1 MNSEKLLAEAKE
13 VVRDLSVRELIEA
26 SIRNGEGT
34 FSDRGALRV
43 TTGTHTGRSPKDKF
57 IVDTPLTHDIV
68 NWDNNQACTEETFNR
83 LYAKCEKFIKT
94 HRVYVKNVK
103 AGADPSYQIRVKFIN
118 EMAWQ
123 TVFISQLFIK
133 TDEPSTVPEDFT
145 VISLPDVMAD
155 PAVDGTNSE
164 TFIILNFDKKVV
176 LIGAG
181 LYAGEL
187 KKSIFSV
194 MNFLLPQQD
203 VLSMHCS
210 CNEGSKGDVALFFGL
225 SGTGKTTLSA
235 DPHRALIGDDEH
247 GWGDNGVFN
256 VEGGCYAKCIDLTED
271 SQPEIYRAVRFGAVM
286 ENVVVDPKTGA
297 PDFSDNT
304 ITENTRVAY
313 PLNYIPNAKIP
324 SRAGHPKNIILL
336 TADAF
341 GVLPPI
347 SKLTKEQA
355 MYHYLTGYTSKV
367 AGTERGITEPQAT
380 FSTAFGAPFLPLQP
394 LVYAKLLGER
404 IARHETNV
412 YLVNTGWSGG
422 PYGVGKRMKL
432 AYTRAMIHAALDD
445 ELGEEGWTTMPMFD
459 IAIPKSC
466 PNVPSTILNPR
477 NTWTDKNAYDQMAKK
492 LAGLFIDNFKKLFE
506 GKVTD
511 DIASAGPHIDD

>member
-176 LIGAG
+176 LIGGG

-247 GWGDNGVFN
+247 GWGDNGVF
-256 VEGGCYAKCIDLTED
+256 K
-271 SQPEIYRAVRFGAVM
+271 PEVPEPRKVVRRVYPQVRGKHPHAECPCEVYRA
-286 ENVVVDPKTGA
+286 
-297 PDFSDNT
+297 
-304 ITENTRVAY
+304 
-313 PLNYIPNAKIP
+313 
-324 SRAGHPKNIILL
+324 
-336 TADAF
+336 
-341 GVLPPI
+341 
-347 SKLTKEQA
+347 
-355 MYHYLTGYTSKV
+355 
-367 AGTERGITEPQAT
+367 
-380 FSTAFGAPFLPLQP
+380 QP
-394 LVYAKLLGER
+394 
-404 IARHETNV
+404 
-412 YLVNTGWSGG
+412 
-422 PYGVGKRMKL
+422 
-432 AYTRAMIHAALDD
+432 HAAPQVEHAHMGRKGDVCGQFF
-445 ELGEEGWTTMPMFD
+445 GEPD
-459 IAIPKSC
+459 AIG
-466 PNVPSTILNPR
+466 
-477 NTWTDKNAYDQMAKK
+477 AHHGGAKEV
-492 LAGLFIDNFKKLFE
+492 AVEQRVGCC
-506 GKVTD
+506 
-511 DIASAGPHIDD
+511 

>member
-176 LIGAG
+176 LIGGG

-286 ENVVVDPKTGA
+286 ENVV
-297 PDFSDNT
+297 
-304 ITENTRVAY
+304 
-313 PLNYIPNAKIP
+313 
-324 SRAGHPKNIILL
+324 
-336 TADAF
+336 
-341 GVLPPI
+341 
-347 SKLTKEQA
+347 
-355 MYHYLTGYTSKV
+355 
-367 AGTERGITEPQAT
+367 
-380 FSTAFGAPFLPLQP
+380 ST
-394 LVYAKLLGER
+394 
-404 IARHETNV
+404 
-412 YLVNTGWSGG
+412 
-422 PYGVGKRMKL
+422 
-432 AYTRAMIHAALDD
+432 
-445 ELGEEGWTTMPMFD
+445 
-459 IAIPKSC
+459 
-466 PNVPSTILNPR
+466 
-477 NTWTDKNAYDQMAKK
+477 
-492 LAGLFIDNFKKLFE
+492 
-506 GKVTD
+506 
-511 DIASAGPHIDD
+511 

>member
-13 VVRDLSVRELIEA
+13 VVRDLSVRELIEEA
-26 SIRNGEGT
+26 IRNHEGT

-68 NWDNNQACTEETFNR
+68 NWDNNQPCSEETFDR
-83 LYAKCEKFIKT
+83 IYAKCEAYIKT
-94 HRVYVKNVK
+94 HKVYVNNVL
-103 AGADPSYQIRVKFIN
+103 AGADPDNQIRVKFIN
-118 EMAWQ
+118 QLAWQ
-123 TVFISQLFIK
+123 SLFVSQLFIK
-133 TDEPSTVPEDFT
+133 TDEPSTVQENFT
-145 VISLPDVMAD
+145 VISLPDVEAD
-155 PAVDGTNSE
+155 PALDHTNSE
-164 TFIILNFDKKVV
+164 TFILLNFDKNLI
-176 LIGAG
+176 LIGG
-181 LYAGEL
+181 GRYAGEL

-194 MNFLLPQQD
+194 MNYLLPQKG

-210 CNEGSKGDVALFFGL
+210 CNEGPKGDVALFFGL

-235 DPHRALIGDDEH
+235 DPKRALIGDDEH
-247 GWGDNGVFN
+247 GWGDSGVFN

-271 SQPEIYRAVRFGAVM
+271 SQPEIYGAIKFGAVM
-286 ENVVVDPKTGA
+286 ENVIVDPKTGV
-297 PDFSDNT
+297 PDFSDST
-304 ITENTRVAY
+304 LTENTRVAY

-324 SRAGHPKNIILL
+324 SRASHPKNIILL

-404 IARHETNV
+404 IAKHDTNV

-432 AYTRAMIHAALDD
+432 DYTRAMIHAALDN
-445 ELGEEGWTTMPMFD
+445 ELGEEGWTTMSIFGLSV
-459 IAIPKSC
+459 PKSC
-466 PNVPSTILNPR
+466 PNVPSNVLNPR
-477 NTWTDKNAYDQMAKK
+477 NTWEDKDAYDKTARK
-492 LAGLFIDNFKKLFE
+492 LAVLFNENFKKFA

-511 DIASAGPHIDD
+511 DIASAGPKLD